1 MKDDCFQLKGSV
13 ITSFILEFSSYN
25 LPDFEQQLS
34 TKVQSAPSFFNNSP
48 VIINLE
54 KLDLDLDTVLID
66 YQELISICHRYGL
79 QPVAFKQSPQLNEDQ
94 IKATGLALLNQKAC
108 GKSESLNKAK
118 EKPAPSI
125 KKTQI
130 ITKPVRSG
138 QQVYAEGRD
147 LIITGSVSGGAE
159 VLADGNI
166 HIYGTLRGRALAGVK
181 GDLNSRIFCSKNEAE
196 LVSIGGHFL
205 LSDSLETQAW
215 KQAVQFYLLDETL
228 HVSPL

>member
-1 MKDDCFQLKGSV
+1 MNDACFQLKGSL
-13 ITSFILEFSSYN
+13 ITTFILEISNYN
-25 LPDFEQQLS
+25 LLDFEQQLS
-34 TKVQSAPSFFNNSP
+34 KKVQSAPDFFNTSP

-54 KLDLDLDTVLID
+54 KLDLDTNQIN
-66 YQELISICHRYGL
+66 YQELISICRRHGL
-79 QPVAFKQSPQLNEDQ
+79 QPVAFKQTPQLNEDQ
-94 IKATGLALLNQKAC
+94 IKETGLALLNQKAC
-108 GKSESLNKAK
+108 GKSEPVNKAK
-118 EKPAPSI
+118 EKPAPDI

-138 QQVYAEGRD
+138 QQVYAEGCD

-181 GDLNSRIFCSKNEAE
+181 GDLDARIFCSTNEAE

-205 LSDSLETQAW
+205 LSDSLENQVW
-215 KQAVQFYLLDETL
+215 KQAAQFYLLDETL

>member
-1 MKDDCFQLKGSV
+1 MNNNDFQLKGSV
-13 ITSFILEFSSYN
+13 ITTFILEFSDYHATE
-25 LPDFEQQLS
+25 FEQFLTS
-34 TKVQSAPSFFNNSP
+34 KVQSAPDFFSHSP

-54 KLDLDLDTVLID
+54 KLDLNMIRVD
-66 YQELISICHRYGL
+66 YLELISICRRHGL
-79 QPVAFKQSPQLNEDQ
+79 QPVAFKQSPNLDSSDVET
-94 IKATGLALLNQKAC
+94 TGLAILNQRTC
-108 GKSESLNKAK
+108 GKNQRPGAAS
-118 EKPAPSI
+118 EKPAPAR
-125 KKTQI
+125 TAQI

-166 HIYGTLRGRALAGVK
+166 HIYGTLRGRALAGVS
-181 GDLNSRIFCSKNEAE
+181 GNLDARIFCSSNEAE

-205 LSDSLETQAW
+205 LSDSLETQTW
-215 KQAVQFYLLDETL
+215 KHPAQFYLQDETL